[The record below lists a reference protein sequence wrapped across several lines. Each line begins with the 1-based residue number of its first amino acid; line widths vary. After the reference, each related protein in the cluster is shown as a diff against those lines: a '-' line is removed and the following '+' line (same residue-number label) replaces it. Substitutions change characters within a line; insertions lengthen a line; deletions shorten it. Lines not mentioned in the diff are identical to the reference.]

1 MTSGRRCAL
10 QKGFTY
16 LTAMFAVAVAGLLL
30 AGTGEIWSQSR
41 QREKELELLFIGGQ
55 FRDAI
60 ALYYQRT
67 PGMIK
72 RYPES
77 IDELLEDKRYLSMQ
91 RYLRKIY
98 VDPFTGNRQWG
109 LVPAP
114 GGGVMGVYSLSGQA
128 AIKTGNFALRD
139 AGLEGGSRYSD
150 WKFTYTPPVDVGA
163 QTSAT
168 SINTTPNPG
177 NAAAK

>member
-1 MTSGRRCAL
+1 MTSGKRCTSEG
-10 QKGFTY
+10 GFTY

-41 QREKELELLFIGGQ
+41 QREKERELLFIGGQ

-98 VDPFTGNRQWG
+98 VDPFTGNSQWG

-114 GGGVMGVYSLSGQA
+114 GGGVMGIYSLSGQA
-128 AIKTGNFALRD
+128 AIKTENFSLRD

-150 WKFTYTPPVDVGA
+150 WKFTYVPPTDLNV
-163 QTSAT
+163 QT
-168 SINTTPNPG
+168 NTTGGVTSTPSNR
-177 NAAAK
+177 ALAK